1 MTKEQAIILCN
12 KIQAEDIT
20 GYHEFT
26 GFIAKETPINTLL
39 HFLGKKFK
47 ISGDVNGWYQ
57 SDIKQTAFFLR
68 EIANA
73 LEQ

>member
-12 KIQAEDIT
+12 KIQAEDII
-20 GYHEFT
+20 GYNEHT

-39 HFLGKKFK
+39 QFLGKNFK
-47 ISGDVNGWYQ
+47 IGGDSRGWYE
-57 SDIKQTAFFLR
+57 SDIKRTVSFLR
-68 EIANA
+68 EIADA

>member
-20 GYHEFT
+20 GYHELT

-47 ISGDVNGWYQ
+47 INGDAGGWYQ
-57 SDIKQTAFFLR
+57 SDIKQTVSFLR
-68 EIANA
+68 EIADA